1 MVILLAIDPT
11 TTRTGWAIF
20 PESPPVRESSDV
32 KGIVATSSLPLL
44 GQPDG
49 LGSPLHWQVTKTGVI
64 IAHDRARCVQI
75 EERIVTTQAQL
86 DLVIDTWHPAEI
98 ACGRPSIILLPGQ
111 KAGMD
116 LLVNALDRWSKG
128 HGLPLYP
135 YLIREI
141 RTQLLGRSK
150 SAKEELAY
158 AVMTRWG
165 LLGELKTT
173 HEWNAIVVG
182 DYHLGRRSL
191 ATHSS
196 S

>member
-1 MVILLAIDPT
+1 M
-11 TTRTGWAIF
+11 
-20 PESPPVRESSDV
+20 
-32 KGIVATSSLPLL
+32 
-44 GQPDG
+44 
-49 LGSPLHWQVTKTGVI
+49 
-64 IAHDRARCVQI
+64 
-75 EERIVTTQAQL
+75 
-86 DLVIDTWHPAEI
+86 
-98 ACGRPSIILLPGQ
+98 
-111 KAGMD
+111 
-116 LLVNALDRWSKG
+116 VNALDRWSKG

-173 HEWNAIVVG
+173 HEWNAIAVG
-182 DYHLGRRSL
+182 DYHLGRGSL

-196 S
+196 G